1 MTERGAAA
9 MGAVARITDPVSS
22 TLPTP
27 SIMQWWAFVTIA
39 KLP

>member
-1 MTERGAAA
+1 